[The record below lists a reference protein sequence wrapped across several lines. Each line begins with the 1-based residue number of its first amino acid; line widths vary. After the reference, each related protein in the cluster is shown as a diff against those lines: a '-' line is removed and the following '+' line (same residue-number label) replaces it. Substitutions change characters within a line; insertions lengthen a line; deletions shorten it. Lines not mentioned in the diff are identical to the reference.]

1 MATCSSILARRIPG
15 TEEPGGPSPWDCKQ
29 LDTMHAWKIKVRVD
43 HSWLQ
48 DAGSLK
54 IWFLKGPG
62 LQSGLP
68 RSSRQPMPAA
78 DSHLP
83 VSTDTSTHGRATCVG
98 EEALPSGPLI
108 EFTAF
113 IMKR

>member
-29 LDTMHAWKIKVRVD
+29 LVD
-43 HSWLQ
+43 HSRLQ

-68 RSSRQPMPAA
+68 RSSRQPTPAT

-83 VSTDTSTHGRATCVG
+83 VSTDTSTHSRATRVG

-108 EFTAF
+108 ECTAF
-113 IMKR
+113 IMKW